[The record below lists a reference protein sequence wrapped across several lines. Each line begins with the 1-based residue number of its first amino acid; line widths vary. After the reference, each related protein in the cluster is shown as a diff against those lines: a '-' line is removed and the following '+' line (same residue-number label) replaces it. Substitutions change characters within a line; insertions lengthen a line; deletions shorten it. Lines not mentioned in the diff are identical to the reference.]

1 MLLIKEIDNYYL
13 LSLGFAKASI
23 ADPEQLLRQLRSINK
38 QVEVQLVKADLIA
51 GPEHLQ
57 FAARNAIHSFNGK
70 RRRSKSLAMELLL
83 YVSCQRQIAKA
94 IKFLGVDSKDSR
106 IALVALSNS
115 KDATQELDR
124 HAKPVVGGEEDY
136 GLIEIGSKQ
145 KIAELQRSYGVADT
159 EMERSEERRE
169 TDSSLMQRLI
179 IERSAL
185 LEIRD

>member
-23 ADPEQLLRQLRSINK
+23 ADPEHILRQLRSINK
-38 QVEVQLVKADLIA
+38 QAEVQLVKADLIA

-57 FAARNAIHSFNGK
+57 FAARNAIYSFNGK

-94 IKFLGVDSKDSR
+94 IRLLGVDSKDSR
-106 IALVALSNS
+106 IALVALSDS
-115 KDATQELDR
+115 KEAMQELDR
-124 HAKPVVGGEEDY
+124 RARLIVDGEEDDN
-136 GLIEIGSKQ
+136 LIEIGSKQ
-145 KIAELQRSYGVADT
+145 KMAQLQRSYGVT
-159 EMERSEERRE
+159 SKEMEATRFERE
-169 TDSSLMQRLI
+169 TDSSLLQRLI

-185 LEIRD
+185 LDIRD

>member
-106 IALVALSNS
+106 IALVALSDS
-115 KDATQELDR
+115 KDAMQELDR
-124 HAKPVVGGEEDY
+124 RAKLIVDGEEDES
-136 GLIEIGSKQ
+136 LIEIGSKQ
-145 KIAELQRSYGVADT
+145 KMAHLQRPYAGAMREKEPTRVD
-159 EMERSEERRE
+159 RE
-169 TDSSLMQRLI
+169 TNSFLDQRLVM
-179 IERSAL
+179 
-185 LEIRD
+185 